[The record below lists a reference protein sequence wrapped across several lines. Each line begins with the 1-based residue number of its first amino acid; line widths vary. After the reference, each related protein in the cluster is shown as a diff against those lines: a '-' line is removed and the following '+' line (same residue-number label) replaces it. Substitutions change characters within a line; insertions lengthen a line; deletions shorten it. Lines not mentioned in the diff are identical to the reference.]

1 MPRKEITSPE
11 LAVWS
16 QLELA
21 PAEPPANN
29 TTARVN
35 GEYGGF
41 ALDPGS
47 LVPPHPE
54 WAAGKCRGYGSK
66 NSPQDLATAFV
77 AYSKDIARLRDE
89 HGLSASVYTQITD
102 CETECNGML
111 TYDRLMKPDP
121 PSAIKAANDALTA
134 E

>member
-1 MPRKEITSPE
+1 MPRKEITNPE

-16 QLELA
+16 LLELA
-21 PAEPPANN
+21 PAEPPPNN

-89 HGLSASVYTQITD
+89 LGGVGIRVRHGDYSSKTARALVQSAV
-102 CETECNGML
+102 GL
-111 TYDRLMKPDP
+111 T
-121 PSAIKAANDALTA
+121 
-134 E
+134 